1 MKSLPRHQLEPLCFL
16 KLKDTSFESLFHP
29 CRKIHCSPKICPN
42 PQEIPIFIVIQ
53 SSVYR
58 PGSVSSLLWQACS
71 LILSYVQV
79 NTLAHCRFMDA
90 DRWHEIPELE
100 SKDFITHSTAGSA
113 SMFTPVPLVLPH
125 EGSRGPR
132 EGVQREACTL
142 SRLHYER
149 GEVSLVT
156 CCFTARSQHTLS
168 LSWRVRSPR
177 PQGFWLQTQRR
188 QTSVWTLHYWQ
199 AHCIEL
205 NGSPPKDI
213 STSQSPKSVNITLFR
228 QRGFEPEALKVAVW
242 KMLVGTW
249 TSKPLAVRAQKEMRM
264 HCWKLEE
271 RWPRFYS
278 GRKFGLIVSYCC
290 VGSFQAMNLDI

>member
-132 EGVQREACTL
+132 EGVQRETCTL

-149 GEVSLVT
+149 GKVSLVT

-177 PQGFWLQTQRR
+177 PQGFSLQTQRR
-188 QTSVWTLHYWQ
+188 QTSAGL
-199 AHCIEL
+199 CITGRPTVL
-205 NGSPPKDI
+205 SWMVVPPKIFLHPNLPNLWILPYLD
-213 STSQSPKSVNITLFR
+213 R
-228 QRGFEPEALKVAVW
+228 EALNPRLW
-242 KMLVGTW
+242 RLLYG
-249 TSKPLAVRAQKEMRM
+249 R
-264 HCWKLEE
+264 CW
-271 RWPRFYS
+271 
-278 GRKFGLIVSYCC
+278 
-290 VGSFQAMNLDI
+290 